1 MDAVLNFLPY
11 VGYILAAIMLL
22 VTVHE
27 LGHFLAAKAF
37 GMRVDKFSVGFPPK
51 VIGKT
56 IGDTEYVIGATP
68 LGGYVKIAGMV
79 DESLDTEGLAS
90 EPQPWEFRSKPVW
103 QRIVV
108 IVAGVVFNVILAWII
123 FSALKATYGDTYI
136 PAANVGAVH
145 VAPGSIAERMGLRSG
160 DRLVAVGGKPLDRF
174 DALLGRVLTADP
186 LTVTVTRN
194 GRDTT
199 LTGPPDII
207 TQLNR
212 TEGAFGVTAN
222 PALVGAVAPG
232 TPAAEAGLQAGDRI
246 VAVDGTPVQ
255 FWDDLLASLQAAGGR
270 AVPVRIAR
278 PDSLATPTDTALA
291 RVGADAG
298 SAVYEVT
305 LAPRKAPGDSL
316 FRIGIAAPTGAQMAR
331 VYGVEHRAL
340 GLVAAMGAGAQ
351 QTVRALG
358 TIATSLGRIFTGRD
372 AARENLGGPLKVAK
386 TVREEAASG
395 GAAAFWGITAMLS
408 LTLAFM
414 NILPVPALDGG
425 HLMFLI
431 WEGITRREPSLKVRI
446 ALQNV
451 GMLLLLVF
459 MAFLFIND
467 ALSLL

>member
-37 GMRVDKFSVGFPPK
+37 GMRVEKFSVGFPPK
-51 VIGKT
+51 VVGKT
-56 IGDTEYVIGATP
+56 VGETEYVIGATP
-68 LGGYVKIAGMV
+68 LGGYVKISGMV
-79 DESLDTEGLAS
+79 DESLDTEGLTS
-90 EPQPWEFRSKPVW
+90 EPQPWEFRAKPVW
-103 QRIVV
+103 QRIIV

-123 FSALKATYGDTYI
+123 FTALRAAYGDSYI
-136 PAANVGAVH
+136 PAANVGAVY
-145 VAPGSIAERMGLRSG
+145 VEPGSIADRMGLRSG
-160 DRLVAVGGKPLDRF
+160 DRIVSVGGERLERF
-174 DALLGRVLTADP
+174 NDLLPSLLTADP
-186 LTVTVTRN
+186 LTVTVARG

-199 LTGPPDII
+199 LTGPRDVI

-212 TEGAFGVTAN
+212 TEGAFGVTAD
-222 PALVGAVAPG
+222 PPLVGDVAAG
-232 TPAAEAGLQAGDRI
+232 APAAAAGLRAGDRI

-255 FWDDLLASLQAAGGR
+255 FWNELLSAVQGAAGR
-270 AVPVRIAR
+270 AVPVRFAR
-278 PDSLATPTDTALA
+278 PDSLATPTDTALV
-291 RVGADAG
+291 RVGTQPGAT
-298 SAVYEVT
+298 VYEAAI
-305 LAPRKAPGDSL
+305 APRKVAGDSL
-316 FRIGIAAPTGAQMAR
+316 YRIGIAGPTPAQMAR
-331 VYGVEHRAL
+331 VYGIEHRRL
-340 GLVAAMGAGAQ
+340 GLGEAMVSGAR
-351 QTVRALG
+351 QTTRALG

-395 GAAAFWGITAMLS
+395 GAPAFWGITAMLS

-425 HLMFLI
+425 HLVFLL
-431 WEGITRREPSLKVRI
+431 WEAVTRREPSLKVRI
-446 ALQNV
+446 ALQNI
-451 GMLLLLVF
+451 GMLVLLVF